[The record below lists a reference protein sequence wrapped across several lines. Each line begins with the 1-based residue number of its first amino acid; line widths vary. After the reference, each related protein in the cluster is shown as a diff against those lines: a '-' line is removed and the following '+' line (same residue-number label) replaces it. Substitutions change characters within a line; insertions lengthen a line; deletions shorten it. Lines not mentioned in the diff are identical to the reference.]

1 MAAQTLFK
9 SMHKKAF
16 TVLHCWLILR
26 FHPKWTA
33 SLSAGK
39 GKKQE
44 SLNPSPSSNASPTPG
59 TFSSINI
66 DDSSPSNSEYN
77 VRPAGKKAAKKRDRE
92 RDSTRYQSMLDEL
105 STGRMENAEQHK
117 EQMEL
122 EKERLRMKEVQM
134 DLVKTKLK
142 IKETQENERLR
153 QENVR
158 LEIEKENMIL
168 KRLKEEERI
177 MTMNL
182 QDMDEDSRNY
192 YLKLRK
198 DIMNS

>member
-1 MAAQTLFK
+1 MEAQTLFK
-9 SMHKKAF
+9 SMHKKPF
-16 TVLHCWLILR
+16 TVVHCWLILR
-26 FHPKWTA
+26 LHPKWTA

-39 GKKQE
+39 RKKQE
-44 SLNPSPSSNASPTPG
+44 SVNLSPCSNASPSPG

-66 DDSSPSNSEYN
+66 DDSSPSNASEYN
-77 VRPAGKKAAKKRDRE
+77 VRPAGKKAAKKRERE
-92 RDSTRYQSMLDEL
+92 KDSTRYQAMLDEL
-105 STGRMENAEQHK
+105 STERMENAEQYR
-117 EQMEL
+117 EQIEL

-158 LEIEKENMIL
+158 LEIEKENTRL
-168 KRLKEEERI
+168 NRLKKEERI

-182 QDMDEDSRNY
+182 
-192 YLKLRK
+192 
-198 DIMNS
+198 